1 MPKLALNG
9 GSKSFKKELPMQ
21 QYITKDEYLQVKEV
35 LKSKLLSGFL
45 ASPGENFFGGPK
57 TKYLEKQFREKFS
70 VKYAHCIQ
78 SATAGIHAA
87 LSACNL
93 EPGDEVIVTPYSMVA
108 SVSAVIMNNNIP
120 RFADVD
126 TENFCLDPMSILKNI
141 NKNTKAIIVVHLFGY
156 PAPMDEIMNIA
167 RKYKLYVIEDCAQSI
182 NAIYKK
188 KFTGTIGDIGVFS
201 FNQNKTI
208 TTGEGGVVVTN
219 NSELSKRLCL
229 IRNHGEVVLDHF
241 KIKKISGLVG
251 YNYRM
256 TELEAA
262 VGIAQFK
269 KLDFLTKY
277 KQNLAEYL
285 TKDSQNILFKVTNKR
300 LFEMLRK
307 LSFYSCFCLSYDF

>member
-1 MPKLALNG
+1 
-9 GSKSFKKELPMQ
+9 
-21 QYITKDEYLQVKEV
+21 
-35 LKSKLLSGFL
+35 
-45 ASPGENFFGGPK
+45 
-57 TKYLEKQFREKFS
+57 
-70 VKYAHCIQ
+70 
-78 SATAGIHAA
+78 
-87 LSACNL
+87 
-93 EPGDEVIVTPYSMVA
+93 
-108 SVSAVIMNNNIP
+108 
-120 RFADVD
+120 
-126 TENFCLDPMSILKNI
+126 
-141 NKNTKAIIVVHLFGY
+141 
-156 PAPMDEIMNIA
+156 MNIA

-262 VGIAQFK
+262 VVIAQFK

-285 TKDSQNILFKVTNKR
+285 TKRLSKYSFKVTKDCS
-300 LFEMLRK
+300 K
-307 LSFYSCFCLSYDF
+307 CLGNCRSPVFFVYPIFL

>member
-1 MPKLALNG
+1 
-9 GSKSFKKELPMQ
+9 MQ
-21 QYITKDEYLQVKEV
+21 FIKNLQ
-35 LKSKLLSGFL
+35 
-45 ASPGENFFGGPK
+45 A
-57 TKYLEKQFREKFS
+57 YR
-70 VKYAHCIQ
+70 
-78 SATAGIHAA
+78 
-87 LSACNL
+87 
-93 EPGDEVIVTPYSMVA
+93 
-108 SVSAVIMNNNIP
+108 
-120 RFADVD
+120 
-126 TENFCLDPMSILKNI
+126 
-141 NKNTKAIIVVHLFGY
+141 GY
-156 PAPMDEIMNIA
+156 W
-167 RKYKLYVIEDCAQSI
+167 C
-182 NAIYKK
+182 
-188 KFTGTIGDIGVFS
+188 FS

-285 TKDSQNILFKVTNKR
+285 TKRLSNIL
-300 LFEMLRK
+300 LK
-307 LSFYSCFCLSYDF
+307 LPIKIVRNAGNCRSTHVFCLSYDF